1 MDNDTFD
8 VAIVGGGIIGSAIAY
23 FLGAEPAFTGS
34 VAVVERDPTYAEAST
49 PRSAGAIRQQFSTPE
64 NINISS
70 YGVEFLKNIDEHLSV
85 NGEAPDIG
93 FIEGGFLFLA
103 SPEGLAVLEQNHA
116 IQRRHGA
123 DVVLLSPTQLEER
136 FSWLG
141 TEGLAAGSLGLS
153 GEGWFDPFT
162 VLQAFRRKARDLG
175 AVYLEDEVV
184 NVKRH
189 GNRATGLV
197 LKDKGEI
204 ACGTVVDAAGPRAA
218 AIAAMAGLE
227 LPVRPR
233 KRLVFVFDCRQ
244 DIEGCP
250 LVIDPSGLWFR
261 PESGGFICG
270 ISPPADQDPDCL
282 DFEIDY
288 GLFEETLWPLLARRV
303 PAFEAIKRTR
313 AWAGHYAYNTLD
325 QNAILGPHP
334 DVPNFLF
341 ANGFSGHGVQQSP
354 AVGRAIAEIIA
365 FGTWRSLDL
374 ERLSYGRVV
383 RGEPLREVNVV

>member
-1 MDNDTFD
+1 MAGDKYD
-8 VAIVGGGIIGSAIAY
+8 VIIVGGGIIGSAIAY
-23 FLGAEPAFTGS
+23 SLCAEPAFTGT
-34 VAVVERDPTYAEAST
+34 VAVVERDSTYAEAST

-64 NINISS
+64 NINISK
-70 YGVEFLKNIDEHLSV
+70 YGVGFLKNIDEFLSV
-85 NGEAPDIG
+85 DGEAPDIG
-93 FIEGGFLFLA
+93 FVEDGFLFLA
-103 SPEGLAVLEQNHA
+103 SPEGLSVLEQNHA
-116 IQRRHGA
+116 IQRHHGA
-123 DVVLLSPTQLEER
+123 DVALLSPTQLEER
-136 FSWLG
+136 FRWLS

-162 VLQAFRRKARDLG
+162 VLQAFRRKARALG

-184 NVKRH
+184 DVKRH
-189 GNRATGLV
+189 GNRATGLT
-197 LKDKGEI
+197 LKDTGEI

-233 KRLVFVFDCRQ
+233 KRLVFVFQCRE
-244 DIEGCP
+244 DIRRCP
-250 LVIDPSGLWFR
+250 LVIDSSGLWFR

-288 GLFEETLWPLLARRV
+288 DLFEDTLWPLLAKRV
-303 PAFEAIKRTR
+303 PAFEAVKRTR

-334 DVPNFLF
+334 DLPNFLF

-365 FGTWRSLDL
+365 FGTWRTLDL

>member
-1 MDNDTFD
+1 MGVATYD

-23 FLGAEPAFTGS
+23 SLCAEPAFTGT
-34 VAVVERDPTYAEAST
+34 VTVVERDSTYGEAST

-64 NINISS
+64 NINISK
-70 YGVEFLKNIDEHLSV
+70 YGLEFLKNLDEHLSV
-85 NGEAPDIG
+85 DGEAPDIG
-93 FIEGGFLFLA
+93 FIEDGFLFLA
-103 SPEGLAVLEQNHA
+103 SPEGVAVLEQNHA
-116 IQRRHGA
+116 LQRRHGA
-123 DVVLLSPTQLEER
+123 DVALLSPTQLKER
-136 FSWLG
+136 FPWLG
-141 TEGLAAGSLGLS
+141 TAGLAAGSLGLS

-162 VLQAFRRKARDLG
+162 LLQAFRRKARALG

-184 NVKRH
+184 DVTRH

-197 LKDKGEI
+197 LKGTGEM

-233 KRLVFVFDCRQ
+233 KRLVFVFQCRA
-244 DIEGCP
+244 DIARCP

-270 ISPPADQDPDCL
+270 ISPPAADDPDCL

-288 GLFEETLWPLLARRV
+288 DLFEATLWPLLAGRV

-354 AVGRAIAEIIA
+354 AVGRAISELIA
-365 FGTWRSLDL
+365 FGEWRSLDL

-383 RGEPLREVNVV
+383 RGEPLREINVV

>member
-1 MDNDTFD
+1 MAGDKYD
-8 VAIVGGGIIGSAIAY
+8 VVIVGGGIIGSAIAY
-23 FLGAEPAFTGS
+23 SLCAEPAFTGT
-34 VAVVERDPTYAEAST
+34 VAVVERDSTYAEAST

-64 NINISS
+64 NINISK
-70 YGVEFLKNIDEHLSV
+70 YGVGFIKNIDEFLSV
-85 NGEAPDIG
+85 DGEAPDIG
-93 FIEGGFLFLA
+93 FVEDGFLFLA

-123 DVVLLSPTQLEER
+123 DVALLSPAQLEER
-136 FSWLG
+136 FRWLS

-162 VLQAFRRKARDLG
+162 VLQAFRRKARALG

-184 NVKRH
+184 DVKRH

-197 LKDKGEI
+197 LKDTGEI

-233 KRLVFVFDCRQ
+233 KRLVFVFQCRE
-244 DIEGCP
+244 DIKRCP
-250 LVIDPSGLWFR
+250 LVIDSSGLWFR

-288 GLFEETLWPLLARRV
+288 DLFEDTLWPLLAKRV
-303 PAFEAIKRTR
+303 PAFEAVKRTR

-334 DVPNFLF
+334 DLPNFLF

-365 FGTWRSLDL
+365 FGTWRTLDL

-383 RGEPLREVNVV
+383 RDEPLREVNVV

>member
-1 MDNDTFD
+1 
-8 VAIVGGGIIGSAIAY
+8 
-23 FLGAEPAFTGS
+23 
-34 VAVVERDPTYAEAST
+34 
-49 PRSAGAIRQQFSTPE
+49 
-64 NINISS
+64 
-70 YGVEFLKNIDEHLSV
+70 V

-93 FIEGGFLFLA
+93 FVEDGFLFLA
-103 SPEGLAVLEQNHA
+103 SPEGLSVLEQNHA
-116 IQRRHGA
+116 IQRHHGA
-123 DVVLLSPTQLEER
+123 DVALLSPTQLEER
-136 FSWLG
+136 FRWLS

-162 VLQAFRRKARDLG
+162 VLQAFRRKARALG

-184 NVKRH
+184 DVKRH
-189 GNRATGLV
+189 GNRATGLT
-197 LKDKGEI
+197 LKDTGEI

-233 KRLVFVFDCRQ
+233 KRLVFVFQCRE
-244 DIEGCP
+244 DIRRCP
-250 LVIDPSGLWFR
+250 LVIDSSGLWFR

-288 GLFEETLWPLLARRV
+288 DLFEDTLWPLLAKRV
-303 PAFEAIKRTR
+303 PAFEAVKRTR

-334 DVPNFLF
+334 DLPNFLF

-365 FGTWRSLDL
+365 FGTWRTLDL